1 MELNGEQTAEVLAAV
16 GTTEQL
22 IVRAVARGGKELL
35 PLLGELRALAT
46 RPVDASFLDAL
57 DALDEVFPYW
67 QDKGATWIGR
77 DDKKFL
83 KRLRAA
89 GGSYGETPDTTIH
102 EIHSA
107 LAHIRYIFE
116 REVRLATHRR

>member
-1 MELNGEQTAEVLAAV
+1 MELNSEQIAEVRAAV
-16 GTTEQL
+16 GATEQL

-35 PLLGELRALAT
+35 PLLAEVRALAT
-46 RPVDASFLDAL
+46 RPVDARFLEAL
-57 DALDEVFPYW
+57 DELKEVFPYW
-67 QDKGATWIGR
+67 QDKATWTGR

-89 GGSYGETPDTTIH
+89 GGSYGETPDTTVD

-107 LAHIRYIFE
+107 MDHIRYIFE
-116 REVRLATHRR
+116 RAVRLATHPPR